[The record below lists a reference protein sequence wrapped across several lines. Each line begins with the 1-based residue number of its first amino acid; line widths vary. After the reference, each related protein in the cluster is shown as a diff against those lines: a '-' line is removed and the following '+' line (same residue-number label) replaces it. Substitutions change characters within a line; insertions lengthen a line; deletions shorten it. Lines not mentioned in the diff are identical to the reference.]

1 MNVSFTKK
9 QEEYIANQ
17 VATGDYENNSEVIR
31 DASRLQGI
39 YKDKV
44 INDLR
49 EAINK
54 GWDSAN
60 SSRTVQDIIDAK
72 NRKS

>member
-54 GWDSAN
+54 CWDSAN